1 MYKNG
6 FILMNIR
13 GISYVSEYKENMT
26 GQLSIPT
33 QMLYDSEQIY
43 KYELGKIGALCLK
56 HRDEYTRINQWCYDR
71 RIEDQLLDRIV
82 LCNKQG
88 IGAPLYTIYPRARKD
103 IAGLGPIHYGVE
115 IQKRILFPV
124 AAVEQIY
131 AIAMSHFY
139 EKA

>member
-6 FILMNIR
+6 LILMNIR
-13 GISYVSEYKENMT
+13 DVSYVSEYNKNMT
-26 GQLSIPT
+26 GLSVPT
-33 QMLYDSEQIY
+33 QMLYEATQIY
-43 KYELGKIGALCLK
+43 NYELGKIGAFCLK
-56 HRDEYTRINQWCYDR
+56 HREEATRIYQWCYDK
-71 RIEDQLLDRIV
+71 RIEEQLLDRIV

-88 IGAPLYTIYPRARKD
+88 IGEPLYKIYPRACKD

-115 IQKRILFPV
+115 IQKRILFPA
-124 AAVEQIY
+124 AAVEQLY

>member
-6 FILMNIR
+6 FMLINIR
-13 GISYVSEYKENMT
+13 DVSYVVEYQENMV
-26 GQLSIPT
+26 GHLSIPT
-33 QMLYDSEQIY
+33 QMMYEASQIY
-43 KYELGKIGALCLK
+43 KFEIGKIGSLCLK
-56 HRDEYTRINQWCYDR
+56 NREDHTRMNQWCFDR
-71 RIEDQLLDRIV
+71 RIEDQLQDRIV

-88 IGAPLYTIYPRARKD
+88 IGSPLYKIYHRARKD

-115 IQKRILFPV
+115 IQKRILFPA